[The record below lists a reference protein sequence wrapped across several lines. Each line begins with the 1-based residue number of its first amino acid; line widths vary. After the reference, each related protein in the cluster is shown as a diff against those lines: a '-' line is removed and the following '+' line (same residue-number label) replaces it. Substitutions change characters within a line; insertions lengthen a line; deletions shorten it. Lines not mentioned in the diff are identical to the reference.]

1 MNKEKFLQEVN
12 RQKGTKT
19 NLKAHKVALS
29 IIDDI
34 EQEADRF
41 EAAES
46 EASYLAYEYGD
57 EIIDAYDDFRMKYNI
72 DDFIINGATRDLEEV
87 ADIMKG
93 NLDKIQIAAEE
104 IGINPSELLY
114 NYDDLRQR
122 VDNAK
127 ALNTDAKSKY
137 FEVTDYAG
145 FNNFWN

>member
-1 MNKEKFLQEVN
+1 MSKEKFLKEVA

-29 IIDDI
+29 IIEDI
-34 EQEADRF
+34 EQESNRFDR
-41 EAAES
+41 AES

-57 EIIDAYDDFRMKYNI
+57 EIIDAYDDFRSRYNI

-87 ADIMKG
+87 SEIMSG
-93 NLDKIQIAAEE
+93 NLDKIRVAAEE
-104 IGINPSELLY
+104 IGINPSEILY

-122 VDNAK
+122 VDDSTQLLSEAK
-127 ALNTDAKSKY
+127 EKY
-137 FEVTDYAG
+137 FEVTDYTG

>member
-1 MNKEKFLQEVN
+1 MNKEKFLEEVN